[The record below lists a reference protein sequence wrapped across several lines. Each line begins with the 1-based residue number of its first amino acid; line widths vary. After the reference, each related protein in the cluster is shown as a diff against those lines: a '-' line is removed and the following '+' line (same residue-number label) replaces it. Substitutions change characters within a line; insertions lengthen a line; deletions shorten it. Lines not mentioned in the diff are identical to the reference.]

1 MDKFLT
7 CLFSPFF
14 FFSRM
19 GLLRKWGGSSKEDL
33 CFLPISYAGSWRLCV
48 ATEQAKAITLIGA
61 TPNQEAEGMEEAI
74 DEILVEGMVEGMIEG
89 IVEAIIDLARRRR
102 KMEDRFPT
110 FQKILQH
117 VRIGMLIYM
126 VMFLV
131 CFWSCKQKKNFVRIF
146 HHITNFKPL
155 FPSLTYVK
163 EGKRGFFCQVFFFN
177 THVWFFAWIRI
188 LLKCNNYIGLI
199 KNLLGRFVCF

>member
-1 MDKFLT
+1 
-7 CLFSPFF
+7 
-14 FFSRM
+14 
-19 GLLRKWGGSSKEDL
+19 
-33 CFLPISYAGSWRLCV
+33 
-48 ATEQAKAITLIGA
+48 
-61 TPNQEAEGMEEAI
+61 MEEAI

-131 CFWSCKQKKNFVRIF
+131 CF
-146 HHITNFKPL
+146 
-155 FPSLTYVK
+155 
-163 EGKRGFFCQVFFFN
+163 
-177 THVWFFAWIRI
+177 
-188 LLKCNNYIGLI
+188 
-199 KNLLGRFVCF
+199 